1 MKNSIK
7 TTKYIMKMLKGNEEL
22 IKLVPGSKIYPI
34 DAKLSSAAPFI
45 VVERTSITPG
55 YAKDGDYEDDVNIM
69 VHVIANTYENAVDIA
84 SEVRRAL
91 ELHDYNDPD
100 GTYISIIELTGV
112 SESLL
117 DNSGKLVYTQE
128 LTFNVKM
135 Q

>member
-7 TTKYIMKMLKGNEEL
+7 TTKYILTMLKGNEEL

-34 DAKLSSAAPFI
+34 DAKLSSTVPFI

-55 YAKDGDYEDDVNIM
+55 YAKDGDYEDDVNILIQ
-69 VHVIANTYENAVDIA
+69 VVSNTYENAVDIA
-84 SEVRRAL
+84 SEVRHTL
-91 ELHDYNDPD
+91 ELRDYNDPD

-112 SESLL
+112 SEGLY
-117 DNSGKLVYTQE
+117 DNSGKLVYIQE

>member
-7 TTKYIMKMLKGNEEL
+7 TTKYIMTMLKGNEEL

-34 DAKLSSAAPFI
+34 DAKLSSTMPFI
-45 VVERTSITPG
+45 IVERTSITPG
-55 YAKDGDYEDDVNIM
+55 YAKDGDYEDDVNIL
-69 VHVIANTYENAVDIA
+69 VYVVSNTYENAVDIA
-84 SEVRRAL
+84 SEVRRTL

-112 SESLL
+112 SENFL
-117 DNSGKLVYTQE
+117 DISGKTAYSQE

>member
-7 TTKYIMKMLKGNEEL
+7 TTKYIMTMLKANGEL
-22 IKLVPGSKIYPI
+22 IKLVPGNRIYPI
-34 DAKLSSAAPFI
+34 DAKLSSTIPFI

-55 YAKDGDYEDDVNIM
+55 YAKDGDYEDDVNILIT
-69 VHVIANTYENAVDIA
+69 VVSNTYENAVDIA
-84 SEVRRAL
+84 SEVRHTL
-91 ELHDYNDPD
+91 ELRDYNDPD
-100 GTYISIIELTGV
+100 GTYISIIELAGV

-117 DNSGKLVYTQE
+117 DNSGKLVYIQE

>member
-7 TTKYIMKMLKGNEEL
+7 TTKYIMTMLKANGEL
-22 IKLVPGSKIYPI
+22 IKLVPGNRIYPI
-34 DAKLSSAAPFI
+34 DAKLSSAIPFI

-55 YAKDGDYEDDVNIM
+55 YAKDGDYEDDVNII
-69 VHVIANTYENAVDIA
+69 VHVVSNTYENAVDIA
-84 SEVRRAL
+84 SEVRHTL
-91 ELHDYNDPD
+91 ELRDYNDPD

-117 DNSGKLVYTQE
+117 DNSGKTVYIQE
-128 LTFNVKM
+128 LNFNVKM